1 MYEYEHTTDFKKKE
15 VGISLRINEE
25 LYEELRKRAH
35 HQRRSQKSII
45 EEALRF
51 LFTHIEK

>member
-1 MYEYEHTTDFKKKE
+1 MYEYEHNADFKKKE

-35 HQRRSQKSII
+35 YQRRSQKSII